1 MISNCNMKLTII
13 KKDFIDTLKY
23 GKDYVYI
30 KKHIDVLCEAITN
43 KLNGKYIIKYIAQS
57 QLFIVSVYVPKWSKL
72 RLYDTIGDDID
83 KNIGKNLFITAY
95 YFATAYLDS
104 PERIFWNTTN
114 CQLPGRVEYHVSPRN
129 FE

>member
-1 MISNCNMKLTII
+1 MKLTIR
-13 KKDFIDTLKY
+13 KKNVIDTLKY

-43 KLNGKYIIKYIAQS
+43 KLNGEYLIKYIAQS

-95 YFATAYLDS
+95 
-104 PERIFWNTTN
+104 
-114 CQLPGRVEYHVSPRN
+114 
-129 FE
+129 